1 MWAKNPHEVHFG
13 HWRIG
18 QHGQRVQSFACVH
31 DGRIGF
37 YQDFHWQR
45 INQCYPTR
53 GACHVQVSK
62 SDTFA
67 IFSIPFN
74 KLSERSA
81 NITNRPDL
89 WSGSSRLEG
98 FVVPKMPV
106 FGLFWSR
113 KNWGI
118 IGWQISCFAL
128 VPPDCFWILSDNCFT
143 SSLEGTQPLMSWPC
157 LEHFFVATTCT
168 ILKRKLK
175 INGLF

>member
-1 MWAKNPHEVHFG
+1 MYSKYWLLAFETYDFTAPLGRIVRRSKSHEGSVWAQNPHEVHFG

-18 QHGQRVQSFACVH
+18 HHGQRVQSFACVH

-67 IFSIPFN
+67 IYSIPFN

-81 NITNRPDL
+81 NITSKRDL

-106 FGLFWSR
+106 FGLF
-113 KNWGI
+113 
-118 IGWQISCFAL
+118 
-128 VPPDCFWILSDNCFT
+128 
-143 SSLEGTQPLMSWPC
+143 
-157 LEHFFVATTCT
+157 
-168 ILKRKLK
+168 
-175 INGLF
+175 